1 MILRNKL
8 TKETLN
14 ISHAE
19 FRAMFSKEI
28 QVALDSYIR
37 TQNNKQTFKFNKNF
51 ESDFYFLLDFRYR
64 WIFLFGLSLQNILPE
79 TEGFQEMK
87 CLTACRKRLRFLK
100 L

>member
-37 TQNNKQTFKFNKNF
+37 
-51 ESDFYFLLDFRYR
+51 
-64 WIFLFGLSLQNILPE
+64 SLCYQ
-79 TEGFQEMK
+79 FD
-87 CLTACRKRLRFLK
+87 
-100 L
+100 

>member
-37 TQNNKQTFKFNKNF
+37 TQNNKQKILKQCSKNAQ
-51 ESDFYFLLDFRYR
+51 LL
-64 WIFLFGLSLQNILPE
+64 S
-79 TEGFQEMK
+79 
-87 CLTACRKRLRFLK
+87 
-100 L
+100 